1 MGLVV
6 SACDARPDVFIVS
19 FSERLMLPLCLE
31 NAFEPFLVVVV
42 CFLHFHILCPT
53 HASHRPPLCAVGR
66 APKVRP

>member
-31 NAFEPFLVVVV
+31 NAFEPFFVVE
-42 CFLHFHILCPT
+42 
-53 HASHRPPLCAVGR
+53 
-66 APKVRP
+66 